1 MFPNNA
7 NSLSKFVPSD
17 SSELA
22 TWVGALGSVGAV
34 ISAIWI
40 MNRQNLLNERNRLAE
55 REHAASK
62 EHQEKLDHLATC
74 LLIAANTVSGTISS
88 LNTLASVDDS
98 DVPWTVTNQIAHI
111 ARVTEPTLRIPMHEL
126 GAVDAVLLVFQ
137 ASSLAQ
143 RLGDSLA
150 IWSRQEAA
158 SISYIS
164 DVRATVDLL
173 KPEAVKLMESIERY
187 LTQLRG
193 VS

>member
-1 MFPNNA
+1 MSRRSSNQRRLHHWLVCFGVLCFPTT
-7 NSLSKFVPSD
+7 LIRFKFVPSD

-62 EHQEKLDHLATC
+62 EHQEKLDQLATC

-126 GAVDAVLLVFQ
+126 GAVDAVLLLYSKPLVWR
-137 ASSLAQ
+137 SVLVIHWRS
-143 RLGDSLA
+143 GVDK
-150 IWSRQEAA
+150 RQPLYR
-158 SISYIS
+158 IY
-164 DVRATVDLL
+164 
-173 KPEAVKLMESIERY
+173 LMFVPLWIF
-187 LTQLRG
+187 
-193 VS
+193 